1 MIEIDLRQLTSVDNA
16 GRDLLAA
23 FHRTGA
29 CLIVEGVWMT
39 ALIGSHFSTLR
50 RRCGALIAEK
60 GSSQANIPATGEQG
74 MKIKFFLKPKHVAW
88 AIGALVGAIL
98 VNVVAHSGAKA
109 STKAQPM
116 PVVEVATV
124 EKKDVPVYG
133 EWIGTL
139 AGQVNADVK
148 AQVTGYVLKE
158 EYKEGSFVRKGQL
171 LFEIDPRPFQAA
183 LDQAKG
189 QLDQAQAELI
199 HAEAQLTI
207 AEANQ
212 LKSQL
217 DVEKYT
223 PLAKA
228 DAISKQDFDNA
239 NQTDLANKAQVR
251 AAEAAIASAHAQI
264 KTNQAAVETAA
275 INLSFTRVVS
285 PINGIAGIAQA
296 QVGDLVSTSSGPL
309 TTVSTLDPIRDYFT
323 VSEQQYLALQ
333 ERLSDSEKDH
343 WKLQLILADGT
354 AYPREGQF
362 YFADRQVNPNTG
374 AIQLAALFPNPGNVL
389 RPGQY
394 GKVRAM
400 IRERQNATLIPQAA
414 VNEQQ
419 GSYLV
424 AVVDKDNRVAMRPVQ
439 VGERTGTMWVIQN
452 GLRAGDRVI
461 VEGQQNLKPGMTVQT
476 KPFKSDVE

>member
-1 MIEIDLRQLTSVDNA
+1 
-16 GRDLLAA
+16 
-23 FHRTGA
+23 
-29 CLIVEGVWMT
+29 
-39 ALIGSHFSTLR
+39 
-50 RRCGALIAEK
+50 
-60 GSSQANIPATGEQG
+60 
-74 MKIKFFLKPKHVAW
+74 MKIKSVLKPKHVAW
-88 AIGALVGAIL
+88 VSGVLLAAIL
-98 VNVVAHSGAKA
+98 GVAVSRSGAKP
-109 STKAQPM
+109 STQAPSS
-116 PVVEVATV
+116 PVVEVAPV
-124 EKKDVPVYG
+124 EQRNVPIYG

-139 AGQVNADVK
+139 TGQVNADVK
-148 AQVTGYVLKE
+148 AQVTGYLLTRN
-158 EYKEGSFVRKGQL
+158 YKEGSFVSKGQL

-189 QLDQAQAELI
+189 QLAQAQAQLVQDQAQLA
-199 HAEAQLTI
+199 T

-217 DVEKYT
+217 DVEKYE
-223 PLAKA
+223 PLAKV
-228 DAISKQDFDNA
+228 DAVSKQDFDNA
-239 NQTDLANKAQVR
+239 TQTNLANKAQVK
-251 AAEAAIASAHAQI
+251 AAEAAIASAKAQI
-264 KTNQAAVETAA
+264 ESGEAAVETAS
-275 INLSFTRVVS
+275 INLGFTRVVS
-285 PINGIAGIAQA
+285 PIDGIAGIAQA

-323 VSEQQYLALQ
+323 VSEQEYLALQ
-333 ERLSDSEKDH
+333 KRFSSPDKDH

-354 AYPREGQF
+354 TYPQEGEF

-400 IRERQNATLIPQAA
+400 IREQQNATLIPQAA

-424 AVVDKDNRVAMRPVQ
+424 AVVDKDNRVSMRPVQ
-439 VGERTGTMWVIQN
+439 VGQRTDTMWVIQS
-452 GLRAGDRVI
+452 GLNPGERVV
-461 VEGQQNLKPGMTVQT
+461 VEGQQNLRPGMTVQT